1 MAWWRWKKI
10 LPFPVCALSG
20 SNQMNVVSIYLI
32 RRKVSIAEQSGK
44 NSNLWKNC
52 QLVAKVPSGK
62 DQTLFEWD
70 QHGWMLWTNKETG
83 LDEVHVLNIFSEQRR
98 LSICQRW
105 IFQLVFAVYWLSALW
120 AGWFQRPKHLFFSH
134 EGNIS
139 ILKFPKLRHIY
150 LAQRSWTPHWHLI
163 WA

>member
-1 MAWWRWKKI
+1 MERKGNPSDGMMEVEKI

-20 SNQMNVVSIYLI
+20 GNQMNVVSIYLI
-32 RRKVSIAEQSGK
+32 RRKVSIAGQSGK
-44 NSNLWKNC
+44 NTNLWKNC
-52 QLVAKVPSGK
+52 QLLGKVPSGK

-105 IFQLVFAVYWLSALW
+105 ILQVVFAVYWVSAL
-120 AGWFQRPKHLFFSH
+120 
-134 EGNIS
+134 
-139 ILKFPKLRHIY
+139 
-150 LAQRSWTPHWHLI
+150 
-163 WA
+163 

>member
-1 MAWWRWKKI
+1 
-10 LPFPVCALSG
+10 
-20 SNQMNVVSIYLI
+20 MNVVSIYLI

-44 NSNLWKNC
+44 NFNLWKNC

-105 IFQLVFAVYWLSALW
+105 IFQLVFAVYWLSAL
-120 AGWFQRPKHLFFSH
+120 
-134 EGNIS
+134 
-139 ILKFPKLRHIY
+139 
-150 LAQRSWTPHWHLI
+150 
-163 WA
+163 